1 MENANYDDYLD
12 NIYNN
17 LVNLYNN
24 NNVPNIIF
32 HGNILSG
39 KKTILEKFLNT
50 IYYTKE
56 LYNKY
61 VLLINCSHGKGNIK
75 FIRENLKYFSNS
87 IISKNNLFKSVIL
100 INADKLTTDAQTA
113 LRRCIE
119 IYNHSS
125 RFFIVIENKDKLLK
139 PIISRFSDIYFLN
152 NLNNNS
158 NLSNNNSNLSN
169 NNSNLNNSNLNNSN
183 KFINIKCKKITA
195 IKNILSD
202 YKDPCLTDTI
212 TLSEYFYNNGYSANM
227 FIEYIN
233 SHKMYNDLNSKL
245 FLSTLE
251 IYKKELRNEELLII
265 FCLNYIF
272 FRNIIDLKN
281 ISTI

>member
-1 MENANYDDYLD
+1 MTNTNYDDYLD

-17 LVNLYNN
+17 LVDLYNN

-32 HGNILSG
+32 HGNIMSG

-139 PIISRFSDIYFLN
+139 PIISRFSDIYFL
-152 NLNNNS
+152 
-158 NLSNNNSNLSN
+158 
-169 NNSNLNNSNLNNSN
+169 SNLNNSNLNNSN
-183 KFINIKCKKITA
+183 KFINIKSKKIVA
-195 IKNILSD
+195 IKNVLSD
-202 YKDPCLTDTI
+202 YKDPCLTDII